1 MLTDLP
7 NEILLLISRNLP
19 DTSDV
24 LHFASCSRDL
34 QELLLSQ
41 AYSCVTLRPDC
52 IATLSRLTTVLSH
65 KPSLAARV
73 RHLHLASTE
82 PCSHKC
88 RARYSPNR
96 VHQILNNLALT
107 EEELTEWKDALVG
120 KGDRE
125 WDQEDAWWAMLWTLL
140 PNLEKLDIAWEN
152 GTDYRERVL
161 ERIGATGNRF
171 NLGSTFTKLREVNLK
186 WWRTEVGISTEEVLL
201 FFRLPALERFSGY
214 YVIERYGD
222 DEDTDEEVTEGV
234 STVTDIQLHSSNSST
249 GFASLSRAVAGL
261 KSIVYHHAFVCDCER
276 PLMAPEFHQ
285 SLSRHKST
293 LESISMAGDPGY
305 GLGTP
310 VFFGPLLD
318 FTALRQLSI
327 PSMCLLDWEEGV
339 PSPRNHLFDVLPPSL
354 ESLSVEAFHDCVN
367 KQVLAQQLGDVVKAA
382 PGRYPS
388 MTDLILVGHFCDM
401 SKPRAKIGP
410 DDEPPLNPKIMRIA
424 AKLGFDCITMSP
436 IDFGIFDSVYGW
448 ISAENFCPCC
458 MSGHSWHPDDL
469 DDFEDDED
477 ESDDD
482 DDDDDGDEDDDDD
495 DEEPTSESDGE
506 TSNDDAGEISPNE
519 EI

>member
-7 NEILLLISRNLP
+7 NEILFLISRNLP

-24 LHFASCSRDL
+24 LHFASCCRAL

-65 KPSLAARV
+65 KQSLAARV

-88 RARYSPNR
+88 RASYSPNR
-96 VHQILNNLALT
+96 VHQILSKLAFT
-107 EEELTEWKDALVG
+107 EEELSEWKEALVG

-152 GTDYRERVL
+152 GRDYRERVL
-161 ERIGATGNRF
+161 ERVGATGNRF

-201 FFRLPALERFSGY
+201 FFRLPTLERFSGY
-214 YVIERYGD
+214 YVIERYEY
-222 DEDTDEEVTEGV
+222 DEDTDEEVAEGF

-276 PLMAPEFHQ
+276 LLMPSEFHQ

-305 GLGTP
+305 ELGVGP
-310 VFFGPLLD
+310 VFFGSLLD
-318 FTALRQLSI
+318 FTALKQVSI
-327 PSMCLLDWEEGV
+327 PSMCLLDWDEDE
-339 PSPRNHLFDVLPPSL
+339 PLPQNHLFDVLPPTL

-367 KQVLAQQLGDVVKAA
+367 MTVLAEQLGEIVKEA
-382 PGRYPS
+382 PKRYPS

-401 SKPRAKIGP
+401 SKPRAKLGP
-410 DDEPPLNPKIMRIA
+410 DDEPPLNPKIMRNA
-424 AKLGFDCITMSP
+424 AKLGFVCITMSP
-436 IDFGIFDSVYGW
+436 VDFGIFDSVYGW
-448 ISAENFCPCC
+448 ISAQNFCPCC
-458 MSGHSWHPDDL
+458 MSVHSWHPDDP
-469 DDFEDDED
+469 DAFEDDED

-482 DDDDDGDEDDDDD
+482 DDDDEDGEENED
-495 DEEPTSESDGE
+495 DEEPTFESDGE
-506 TSNDDAGEISPNE
+506 ASNDDAGEISPNE
-519 EI
+519 EN

>member
-7 NEILLLISRNLP
+7 NEILLLIARNLP
-19 DTSDV
+19 ETSDV
-24 LHFASCSRDL
+24 LHFASCCRGL

-52 IATLSRLTTVLSH
+52 IATLSRLTTVLSQ
-65 KPSLAARV
+65 KPSLATHV
-73 RHLHLASTE
+73 RHLHFAPTE

-88 RARYSPNR
+88 GARYSPNS
-96 VHQILNNLALT
+96 VHQVLSKLTCT

-125 WDQEDAWWAMLWTLL
+125 WDQGDAWWAMLWTLL

-152 GTDYRERVL
+152 GTNYREKVL

-171 NLGSTFTKLREVNLK
+171 NLGSTFTKLHEVNLK

-214 YVIERYGD
+214 HVIERYED
-222 DEDTDEEVTEGV
+222 DEGPDEEAAEGF
-234 STVTDIQLHSSNSST
+234 SNVTDIQLHSSNSST

-276 PLMAPEFHQ
+276 PLASAEFHR

-305 GLGTP
+305 GLGIGP
-310 VFFGPLLD
+310 VFFGSILD
-318 FTALRQLSI
+318 FTALKQLSI
-327 PSMCLLDWEEGV
+327 PSMCLLNWGEDST
-339 PSPRNHLFDVLPPSL
+339 SPQNHLFDVLPHSL

-367 KQVLAQQLGDVVKAA
+367 KHALAQQLGEVAKAA
-382 PGRYPS
+382 PERYPS

-401 SKPRAKIGP
+401 SKPHADIGP
-410 DDEPPLNPKIMRIA
+410 EDEPPLNPKIMRIA
-424 AKLGFDCITMSP
+424 AKLGFVCITMSP

-448 ISAENFCPCC
+448 ISAQNFCPCC
-458 MSGHSWHPDDL
+458 MSGHSWHPDDPDNTE
-469 DDFEDDED
+469 DDEDDED
-477 ESDDD
+477 ESDDGD
-482 DDDDDGDEDDDDD
+482 DDDDDDD
-495 DEEPTSESDGE
+495 DEPSSESHGE
-506 TSNDDAGEISPNE
+506 TNNDVGEISPNDE
-519 EI
+519 N